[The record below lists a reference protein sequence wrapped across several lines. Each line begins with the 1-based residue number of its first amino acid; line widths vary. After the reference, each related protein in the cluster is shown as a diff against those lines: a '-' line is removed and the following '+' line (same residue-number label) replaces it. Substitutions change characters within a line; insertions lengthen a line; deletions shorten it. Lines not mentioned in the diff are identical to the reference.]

1 MKKKSLTA
9 LMGAMMIMMSACGN
23 SAVETTV
30 PSDVDKVAEEAAEGV
45 EAVEETVD
53 EVTEDVVDKPDFT
66 GSFTEPIAGRCNI
79 DIERLEGD
87 EYRVTVRWS
96 GSAFESSN
104 WEMTATY
111 YESTGLLEY
120 TDAKFYIR
128 TYTDEENYTD
138 DVKYTDGAGEFWF
151 EEDGTLG
158 WRSANMDVD
167 GIDGETFFERVEYY
181 PGLANPWHEVDDAQA
196 AADGAGVGYFMVP
209 ENKEYNGNAF
219 CITEYDYM
227 EHIAQATGLVGSAE
241 LVIRKGLNQDSEDI
255 SGDYND
261 YKYNWSFTSAD
272 GFEINCFGNAE
283 GKTIKAI
290 WVSDN
295 FSYSVNVF
303 GQGDESETYGLS
315 DETMKII
322 VELIQ

>member
-1 MKKKSLTA
+1 MKKRSIIA
-9 LMGAMMIMMSACGN
+9 LIGAMVMMMTACGN

-30 PSDVDKVAEEAAEGV
+30 SNEVETVAEEAAET
-45 EAVEETVD
+45 VEEKTE
-53 EVTEDVVDKPDFT
+53 EVVEDVIDKPDFT
-66 GSFTEPIAGRCNI
+66 GTFTEPVAGRCTI
-79 DIERLEGD
+79 DIEHLDGD
-87 EYRVTVRWS
+87 DHKVVARWA
-96 GSAFESSN
+96 GSAFESYN

-120 TDAKFYIR
+120 TGAKFYVR

-158 WRSANMDVD
+158 WRSANSDVD
-167 GIDGETFFERVEYY
+167 GIDGTTFFERVEYY
-181 PGLANPWHEVDDAQA
+181 PGLANPWTEVDDAQA

-209 ENKEYNGNAF
+209 ENKEYNGDVF
-219 CITEYDYM
+219 HITEYDYM
-227 EHIAQATGLVGSAE
+227 EHLAQASGLVGSAE
-241 LVIRKGLNQDSEDI
+241 LVIRKGLNQDTDDV

-261 YKYNWSFTSAD
+261 YKYNWSFESAD
-272 GFEINCFGNAE
+272 GFTINCFGNVE

-290 WVSDN
+290 WISNN
-295 FSYSVNVF
+295 FAYSVNVF
-303 GQGDESETYGLS
+303 GNGDDSETYGLS